1 MQEFTETRSDFDQL
15 KRKLRTKSMQIVKT
29 KDK

>member
-1 MQEFTETRSDFDQL
+1 MQEFTETRSDIDQL
-15 KRKLRTKSMQIVKT
+15 KRKLETKSTQIVKT

>member
-1 MQEFTETRSDFDQL
+1 MQEFTETRSDIDQL
-15 KRKLRTKSMQIVKT
+15 KRKLKTKSKQIVKT

>member
-1 MQEFTETRSDFDQL
+1 MQEFTEISSDIDQL
-15 KRKLRTKSMQIVKT
+15 KRKLKAKSMQIVKT